1 MSVDIQEKIMSLLK
15 KLKDDVPEIQTIALV
30 SPEGSPIA
38 IYPEED
44 NPERDVK
51 IAAIT
56 ASMLIL
62 GQHAVSKLKR
72 GRMKEVVIRGKDG
85 YVITLSAGDTAVL
98 TVSVPKDLKLGL
110 LYYYIIPVANELGE
124 LLKSVQSQ
132 FKII

>member
-1 MSVDIQEKIMSLLK
+1 MSEDLEQKVFSLLK
-15 KLKDDVPEIQTIALV
+15 KLKKDVPEVQTIALV

-62 GQHAVSKLKR
+62 GQHAVTKLKR
-72 GRMKEVVIRGKDG
+72 GQMKEVIVRGKSG
-85 YVITLSAGDTAVL
+85 YVITLAAGDSAVL
-98 TVSVPKDLKLGL
+98 TVSVPRDVKLGL
-110 LYYYIIPVANELGE
+110 LYYYLIPIADELGD
-124 LLKSVQSQ
+124 LLSSTSSS
-132 FKII
+132 FNIT

>member
-38 IYPEED
+38 IYPEEE

-72 GRMKEVVIRGKDG
+72 GRMKEVVIRGKYG

-124 LLKSVQSQ
+124 LIKSV
-132 FKII
+132 